1 MRFNHKDTHENLR
14 DMLYIISE
22 DISVLDSAE
31 MVHVKKSLRV
41 IPDKKSYKPKKK
53 LVVKK

>member
-1 MRFNHKDTHENLR
+1 
-14 DMLYIISE
+14 MLYTISE

-31 MVHVKKSLRV
+31 IVHVKKSLRV
-41 IPDKKSYKPKKK
+41 IPDKKSYIRKKK

>member
-14 DMLYIISE
+14 DMLYTISE

-31 MVHVKKSLRV
+31 MIYVKKSLRV
-41 IPDKKSYKPKKK
+41 IPDKKSYIRKKR